1 MKYLLCILLLLS
13 ISACSTLTLSSE
25 TPVPD
30 LEYPGDSDATLEE
43 LRNVD
48 YEVESEADDD
58 PRFGITPHY
67 DDSFK
72 YGIYI
77 PEDLNES
84 YRELDSML
92 HPDAKL
98 YLQGY
103 LNSLSDTDEKLFKMN
118 MGHMGL
124 GLYLRN
130 YWGLWEGSQLAQYFV
145 DMEVTHP
152 DDMSSIIIDSYK
164 SYLHNKPFDLKAT
177 IKKYQEYWKMVQEK
191 EMAEDGIIPENPPN
205 TSL

>member
-25 TPVPD
+25 TPAPI

-43 LRNVD
+43 LRNAN
-48 YEVESEADDD
+48 YELDDVADDD
-58 PRFGITPHY
+58 PRFSITPHY
-67 DDSFK
+67 DDTFK

-77 PEDLNES
+77 PQDIAEC
-84 YRELDSML
+84 YRELDGML
-92 HPDAKL
+92 PPDAKM

-103 LNSLSDTDEKLFKMN
+103 LNTLSEKDEILLKIN

-130 YWGLWEGSQLAQYFV
+130 YWGLWEGSRLAQYFV
-145 DMEVTHP
+145 NMKISHP
-152 DDMSSIIIDSYK
+152 DDMSSIIINSYK
-164 SYLHNKPFDLKAT
+164 SYLHNEPFDLPGT

-191 EMAEDGIIPENPPN
+191 EMAEDGLVPEDPPD
-205 TSL
+205 TAL